1 MIRAALCVTALAVF
15 PSIAGAIGSAG
26 DYRLVW
32 SDEFDTA
39 GRPDGANW
47 TFERGFVRN
56 GEMQWYQPAN
66 ASVKNGL
73 LVIEG
78 RREERRNPDF
88 GSVRAKPESRA
99 RAKIRFTSG
108 SLTTR
113 GLHAWKYG
121 RFDIRARIPTGQG
134 LWPALWFVGEN
145 GRWPSGGEIDL
156 MEYYQDQILGNFAWA
171 SAKAGKPVWNSR
183 KIKLSDL
190 TTDPAWSSRF
200 HLWSMEWDAQQI
212 TLSLDG
218 EPINRLDLNSVR
230 NGGAAGIDNPFRK
243 PQYLIMNL
251 ALGGKN
257 GGPLGD
263 ARLPARF
270 EIDYVRV
277 YQRAGESE

>member
-1 MIRAALCVTALAVF
+1 M
-15 PSIAGAIGSAG
+15 
-26 DYRLVW
+26 
-32 SDEFDTA
+32 
-39 GRPDGANW
+39 
-47 TFERGFVRN
+47 
-56 GEMQWYQPAN
+56 
-66 ASVKNGL
+66 
-73 LVIEG
+73 
-78 RREERRNPDF
+78 
-88 GSVRAKPESRA
+88 
-99 RAKIRFTSG
+99 
-108 SLTTR
+108 
-113 GLHAWKYG
+113 
-121 RFDIRARIPTGQG
+121 
-134 LWPALWFVGEN
+134 GEN

-190 TTDPAWSSRF
+190 ATDPEWSSRF

-251 ALGGKN
+251 ALGGTN

-263 ARLPARF
+263 TRLPARF

-277 YQRAGESE
+277 YQRAGDSE